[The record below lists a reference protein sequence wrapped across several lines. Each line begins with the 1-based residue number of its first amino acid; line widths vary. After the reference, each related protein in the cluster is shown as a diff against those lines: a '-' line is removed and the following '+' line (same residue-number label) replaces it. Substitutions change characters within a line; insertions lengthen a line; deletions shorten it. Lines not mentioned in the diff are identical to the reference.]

1 MQSQNEQ
8 LLAQFE
14 NFLQQGE
21 PFTSENIQTV
31 ENAERPIDLYQL
43 FSELS
48 ALKAEV
54 KKDAR
59 QQKDALG
66 QFTHLLD
73 TLQGGNKQLS
83 QELGRHDNNR
93 NNAVTRAKKDLL
105 GEVIDINDRLQAT
118 VASLHHFKPPLME
131 RKASRD
137 FRLGLQEGL
146 EMTLRRL
153 EQLLNSHEVTTID
166 AMGQTVDPHTMRVSE
181 VTKNNK
187 QPDGIVL
194 EEIQRGYLYKGKLL
208 RLAEVV
214 ANKTAP
220 KK

>member
-1 MQSQNEQ
+1 MLQLQNEQ

-14 NFLQQGE
+14 DFLQQE
-21 PFTSENIQTV
+21 EQFTSENIETL
-31 ENAERPIDLYQL
+31 ENTDRQVDLYQL

-48 ALKAEV
+48 ALKSEV

-66 QFTHLLD
+66 QFTNLLD

-83 QELGRHDNNR
+83 KELERHDTNR

-105 GEVIDINDRLQAT
+105 GEVIDINDRLRAT

-131 RKASRD
+131 RKASRE

-153 EQLLNSHEVTTID
+153 ELLLNSHEVI
-166 AMGQTVDPHTMRVSE
+166 AVGAIGQTVDPYTMRVSE
-181 VTKNNK
+181 VVEDNK
-187 QPDGIVL
+187 QPDGIVV

-214 ANKTAP
+214 ANK
-220 KK
+220 KVS

>member
-1 MQSQNEQ
+1 LQLQNEQ

-14 NFLQQGE
+14 DFLQQE
-21 PFTSENIQTV
+21 EQFTSENIETL
-31 ENAERPIDLYQL
+31 ENTDRQVDLYQL

-48 ALKAEV
+48 ALKSEV

-66 QFTHLLD
+66 QFTNLLD

-83 QELGRHDNNR
+83 KELERHDTNR

-105 GEVIDINDRLQAT
+105 GEVIDINDRLRAT

-131 RKASRD
+131 RKASRE

-153 EQLLNSHEVTTID
+153 ELLLNSHEVI
-166 AMGQTVDPHTMRVSE
+166 AVGAIGQTVDPYTMRVSE
-181 VTKNNK
+181 VVEDNK
-187 QPDGIVL
+187 QPDGVVV

-214 ANKTAP
+214 ANK
-220 KK
+220 KVS

>member
-1 MQSQNEQ
+1 MQLQNEQ

-14 NFLQQGE
+14 DFLQQE
-21 PFTSENIQTV
+21 EQFTSENIETL
-31 ENAERPIDLYQL
+31 ENTDRQVDLYQL

-48 ALKAEV
+48 ALKSEV

-66 QFTHLLD
+66 QFTNLLD

-83 QELGRHDNNR
+83 KELERHDTNR

-105 GEVIDINDRLQAT
+105 GEVIDINDRLRAT

-131 RKASRD
+131 RKASRE

-153 EQLLNSHEVTTID
+153 ELLLNSHEVI
-166 AMGQTVDPHTMRVSE
+166 AVGAIGQTVDPYTMRVSE
-181 VTKNNK
+181 VVEDNK
-187 QPDGIVL
+187 QPDGIVV

-214 ANKTAP
+214 ANK
-220 KK
+220 KVS

>member
-1 MQSQNEQ
+1 MQSNNEK

-14 NFLQQGE
+14 GFLQQGE
-21 PFTSENIQTV
+21 QFTSENN
-31 ENAERPIDLYQL
+31 NAIEKASQKVDLYQL

-59 QQKDALG
+59 QKKEVMG
-66 QFTHLLD
+66 HFTGMLD
-73 TLQGGNKQLS
+73 TLQDGNKQLT
-83 QELGRHDNNR
+83 QELGRHDSHR
-93 NNAVTRAKKDLL
+93 KEAITRTKKDLL
-105 GEVIDINDRLQAT
+105 SEIIDLNDRLEAT

-131 RKASRD
+131 RKVSRE
-137 FRLGLQEGL
+137 FREGLQQGL

-153 EQLLNSHEVTTID
+153 EQLLQGHNVLAVEAIGK
-166 AMGQTVDPHTMRVSE
+166 ALDPHTMRVTE
-181 VTKNNK
+181 IREEKK

-194 EEIQRGYLYKGKLL
+194 EEIRRGYLHQGTLF

-214 ANKTAP
+214 ANKHDN

>member
-1 MQSQNEQ
+1 MQLQNEQ

-14 NFLQQGE
+14 DFLQQE
-21 PFTSENIQTV
+21 EQFTSENIETL
-31 ENAERPIDLYQL
+31 ENTDRQVDLYQL

-48 ALKAEV
+48 ALKSEV

-66 QFTHLLD
+66 QFTNLLD

-83 QELGRHDNNR
+83 KELERHDTNR

-105 GEVIDINDRLQAT
+105 GEVIDINDRLRAT

-131 RKASRD
+131 RKASRE

-153 EQLLNSHEVTTID
+153 ELLLNSHEVI
-166 AMGQTVDPHTMRVSE
+166 AVGAIGQTVDPYTMRVSE
-181 VTKNNK
+181 VVEDNK
-187 QPDGIVL
+187 QPDGVVV

-214 ANKTAP
+214 ANK
-220 KK
+220 KVS